1 MKACPRCN
9 HRTDDADDR
18 YCSRCGSALEPAR
31 VLTAEHG
38 TAMKPARKKYSL
50 ALLIVGFNAAL
61 IGGTFMFGSKGCSKT
76 EGSFVSAGRPVGD
89 FTIVP
94 KKCRSGQRMNFFGA
108 VLLGEG
114 PDDGAVVAI
123 IDPVRGKLVKVEV
136 PGSCRPPDREVCRE
150 VLIEPSMC
158 SKFDVSVTRT
168 STEVNDIRLIDGHI
182 SLDCT
187 FPEDGSVRANL
198 KFENCD

>member
-1 MKACPRCN
+1 MTTCPRCK
-9 HRTDDADDR
+9 HQFDDAEAR
-18 YCSRCGSALEPAR
+18 YCSRCGSPLEQAHASIPDR
-31 VLTAEHG
+31 G
-38 TAMKPARKKYSL
+38 TMAKPGSKKFRL
-50 ALLIVGFNAAL
+50 GLLIVPLNIA
-61 IGGTFMFGSKGCSKT
+61 IMGGAFFFFGKGCSKT
-76 EGSFVSAGRPVGD
+76 EGTFVSAGRPVGD

-94 KKCRSGQRMNFFGA
+94 KKCKSGQRMNFFGA

-136 PGSCRPPDREVCRE
+136 PGSCKPPDREVCRE
-150 VLIEPSMC
+150 FIIEPSMC
-158 SKFDVSVTRT
+158 TKFDVSIQRT

-182 SLDCT
+182 NLECA
-187 FPEDGSVRANL
+187 FKEDGAIRANL

>member
-1 MKACPRCN
+1 MITCPRCN
-9 HRTDDADDR
+9 HRSDDSEAR
-18 YCSRCGSALEPAR
+18 YCSRCGSSLEQAR
-31 VLTAEHG
+31 ASVPEGG
-38 TAMKPARKKYSL
+38 TGAKPALKKFRL
-50 ALLIVGFNAAL
+50 AFLIVGINIAL
-61 IGGTFMFGSKGCSKT
+61 VGGTLLFGGKGCSKT
-76 EGSFVSAGRPVGD
+76 EGAFVSAGRPVGD

-136 PGSCRPPDREVCRE
+136 PGSCKPPDREVCRE

-158 SKFDVSVTRT
+158 SKFDVSVSRT
-168 STEVNDIRLIDGHI
+168 STEVNDIRLLDGHI

-187 FPEDGSVRANL
+187 FPEDGTVRADL

>member
-1 MKACPRCN
+1 MQTCPRCN
-9 HRTDDADDR
+9 HQTDDEDDR
-18 YCSRCGSALEPAR
+18 YCSRCGSPLEQVRTSVTEREKAARPAL
-31 VLTAEHG
+31 
-38 TAMKPARKKYSL
+38 KKFRL
-50 ALLIVGFNAAL
+50 AFLIVGFNLAL
-61 IGGTFMFGSKGCSKT
+61 VGFIFMLGGRGCSKT
-76 EGSFVSAGRPVGD
+76 EGTFVSAGRPVGD

-136 PGSCRPPDREVCRE
+136 PGSCKPPDREVCRE

-158 SKFDVSVTRT
+158 SKFDVSVQRT

-182 SLDCT
+182 NLECT
-187 FPEDGSVRANL
+187 FPEDGSVHANL